1 MRLRFVFS
9 AVAVALVASPAYAHF
24 ELVAPDAYSVQ
35 DPNDGSPQKSPPCG
49 QEDTADPM
57 TPTDKVDTLM
67 IGSQLAITI
76 DEKITHPGHYRAELA
91 QDLASLPADPA
102 VTAGTTECGSTVIE
116 ANPVLP
122 MLADGQLV
130 HTASFGGK
138 PQTFMVTLPSTPCNN
153 CVLQVVEFMSDH
165 PMNPQGGC
173 FYHHCAMVNIV
184 ADAPD
189 AGVIASADAGG
200 GTNPRDAVGGC
211 CSTGSSLAGNGVAIL
226 IVGGVLLLRRRRR

>member
-1 MRLRFVFS
+1 
-9 AVAVALVASPAYAHF
+9 
-24 ELVAPDAYSVQ
+24 
-35 DPNDGSPQKSPPCG
+35 
-49 QEDTADPM
+49 
-57 TPTDKVDTLM
+57 M

-102 VTAGTTECGSTVIE
+102 VTPGATACGSTVIE
-116 ANPVLP
+116 DPPVLP

-138 PQTFMVTLPSTPCNN
+138 PQTFMVTLPNTPCNN

-165 PMNPQGGC
+165 PLNPQGGC

-184 ADAPD
+184 ANAPD
-189 AGVIASADAGG
+189 AAVVAGADAGG
-200 GTNPRDAVGGC
+200 MNPQDAVGGC